1 MQMFESTGQF
11 AESVEFVEEI
21 SHLLVYF
28 IAIVYKIQKLMA
40 LWTFWWVF
48 YQKKKKILS
57 CDVKIFFHQKLHPHE
72 KLNQYC

>member
-48 YQKKKKILS
+48 YQKKKKKYFPVMSKFSSTKNYIHM
-57 CDVKIFFHQKLHPHE
+57 K
-72 KLNQYC
+72 N